1 MRTLILLTVAS
12 LVLWGSNALAQ
23 TCNGQPA
30 TIIGTE
36 DDDDIPGTPGDD
48 IIVGLGGNDRI
59 TGLAGNDLICGG
71 DGDDDLIGGD
81 GDDQLFGDVGND
93 VLEGDIGVDA
103 CDGGTGVDSADE
115 PCETVVNTDTM
126 VFPVTLLAD
135 DGFPLPGAL
144 YVPTG
149 DALINGQRR
158 QVAMI
163 VSHGAM
169 GSFSFSVPKIIG
181 LQAAPLGF
189 TVLALDRRDAGPDA
203 GGGAILFEDATL
215 DIGVGID
222 LLAALGYDAVYVAG
236 HSQGTQNASIYP
248 SFSMDP
254 RVVAVGLYGTV
265 DDGRSVAQNL
275 LFNEFAAPV
284 PYSDYVVLAEDL
296 VAAGEGDIVR
306 PWDTLFGQPVFRSPN
321 NWLSFWGPDSLS
333 VPVREIKKLLVPAL
347 LLRADGDEF
356 TPDAMSQ
363 NVRDSAL
370 EDGVDAIYT
379 ILPYPF
385 PLTANGGNA
394 HGFAGV
400 ERETIATTLDWL
412 EDRVPEATETKPDIR
427 MPMDDGTGN
436 NFRPLAYENSSSRF
450 LGADVSDLLLDGSR
464 SRDIDGQIVSYL
476 WTQVGGPAVVLDD
489 PTSARPLLRLA
500 DGPPVAA
507 ASVAPVARL
516 ASLAAEPPN
525 ESASPP
531 PILRSNGPAEQVLL
545 QLTVTDDDGATD
557 TITLAVAVAVDNVVA
572 KLPGGS
578 TVGPAAL
585 LALWLIGRARRRR
598 V

>member
-1 MRTLILLTVAS
+1 MRILILLTATS
-12 LVLWGSNALAQ
+12 WLLLFGNNILAQ
-23 TCNGQPA
+23 SCDGQPA

-36 DDDDIPGTPGDD
+36 DDDDITGTPGDD

-59 TGLAGNDLICGG
+59 DGMAGNDLICGG
-71 DGDDDLIGGD
+71 DGNDDLIGGGD
-81 GDDQLFGDVGND
+81 DDQLFGDAGND
-93 VLEGDIGVDA
+93 VLEGNIGVDA

-115 PCETVVNTDTM
+115 PCETVVNTDTA
-126 VFPVTLLAD
+126 VFPVTLFAD
-135 DGFPLPGAL
+135 DGFALPGAL
-144 YVPTG
+144 YMPTG
-149 DALINGQRR
+149 DALIGGEYR

-169 GSFSFSVPKIIG
+169 GSFSSSVPKIIG

-215 DIGVGID
+215 DIGAGID
-222 LLAALGYDAVYVAG
+222 LLAALGYDAIYVAG

-248 SFSMDP
+248 SFSLDP
-254 RVVAVGLYGTV
+254 RVAAIGLYGTV

-275 LFNEFAAPV
+275 LFNELAAPV

-296 VAAGEGDIVR
+296 VDAGEGDIVR
-306 PWDTLFGQPVFRSPN
+306 AWDTIFGQPVFRSPN

-356 TPDAMSQ
+356 TPDVMSQ
-363 NVRDSAL
+363 NVLASAL
-370 EDGVDAIYT
+370 EAGVDSIYT
-379 ILPYPF
+379 VLPYPF

-400 ERETIATTLDWL
+400 ERETIATTVDWI
-412 EDRVPEATETKPDIR
+412 EDRVPAATETTPDIR
-427 MPMDDGTGN
+427 MPTGDGTG
-436 NFRPLAYENSSSRF
+436 NFRPLAYEGPSLTMPSSQPE
-450 LGADVSDLLLDGSR
+450 LMLDGTG
-464 SRDIDGQIVSYL
+464 SRDIDGDIVNYGWVQL
-476 WTQVGGPAVVLDD
+476 GGPPVMLDD
-489 PTSARPLLRLA
+489 PTSPTPMFANPGPTDELLF
-500 DGPPVAA
+500 
-507 ASVAPVARL
+507 
-516 ASLAAEPPN
+516 
-525 ESASPP
+525 
-531 PILRSNGPAEQVLL
+531 

-557 TITLAVAVAVDNVVA
+557 IVVFALEVVADNVVS
-572 KLPGGS
+572 KIPGGS
-578 TVGPAAL
+578 TVDPVVL
-585 LALWLIGRARRRR
+585 LALLLIGCARRRR